1 MATICFPK
9 CTGYY
14 PSRDDRYRQLFSNL
28 LDEDDFELSYE
39 GYLRAIQLYGRESAI
54 LLESP
59 VKHMNF
65 TDWKTKHPSTL
76 AEYRQR
82 ARAQGYSPKSGVSE
96 YREGLYYPNGIPK
109 RSSPA
114 RDDDELPQIIE
125 VMSDGTGP
133 NHSNDQQNTQLTTH
147 SNKPATLRGM
157 SGSRVPLA
165 DDFGSTCVGGMEM
178 AVVVTEL
185 LERVVESESPNEWI
199 DTIKETLEY
208 IGGSENMTAFLNTMY
223 EKFPQK
229 EDDNNKAASIG
240 RQLRGL

>member
-1 MATICFPK
+1 MATIRFPK

-14 PSRDDRYRQLFSNL
+14 PSRDDRYRKLFSDRL
-28 LDEDDFELSYE
+28 LEDDFELSYE

-59 VKHMNF
+59 VKDR
-65 TDWKTKHPSTL
+65 TLTVWKRKHPSTL

-82 ARAQGYSPKSGVSE
+82 ARAQGYNPKSGESDHQQ
-96 YREGLYYPNGIPK
+96 GLYYPNGIPK
-109 RSSPA
+109 RSTPA
-114 RDDDELPQIIE
+114 RDDNEIPEIIE

-133 NHSNDQQNTQLTTH
+133 NQSNGQQNTQLAAH
-147 SNKPATLRGM
+147 PSKPSTLRGM

-229 EDDNNKAASIG
+229 EDNNTKAASIG